1 MYTLRMFVLSLVLV
15 EACRTGE
22 ALGQA
27 PAPEADRQLA
37 TRRFEYFKTQAR
49 DFRANMASGQPV
61 ELAGGS
67 ILNWTLGSSWHGG
80 FYIWTSRGRPVLV
93 GCFLADSQSSDIRR
107 SMAEFHV
114 MTDER
119 IEPIV
124 FDGLRNYRW
133 TPDPKDA
140 LVLPTQMP
148 VTGDARTR
156 LRDMRAL
163 ARELAVTMYSD
174 DEKSREELRL
184 LTQPLYRFP
193 EGTGG
198 ADGAIFG
205 YVTTRGTDP
214 EFLLAVETPRDGA
227 KGEWRLRPMRSCTR
241 RLDLRRES
249 ETLWSADAYDL
260 SRDRIERGEP
270 YVIVPLAET
279 DTPSFERMVDLA
291 IKSPATKATP

>member
-1 MYTLRMFVLSLVLV
+1 MHTLRLFVLSVILIAAGAGDEV
-15 EACRTGE
+15 
-22 ALGQA
+22 LGQP
-27 PAPEADRQLA
+27 PAADADRQLA
-37 TRRFEYFKTQAR
+37 ARRFEYFKTQAR

-93 GCFLADSQSSDIRR
+93 GCFLADSQTPDFRR

-124 FDGLRNYRW
+124 FDGLRKYRW

-140 LVLPTQMP
+140 FSLPTQNP
-148 VTGDARTR
+148 VKGDARTR

-174 DEKSREELRL
+174 DEQSREELRL
-184 LTQPLYRFP
+184 LTQPLYRYP

-214 EFLLAVETPRDGA
+214 EFLLAVETPQNKTNGRDGT
-227 KGEWRLRPMRSCTR
+227 KGNGGSDRCGLAPADWNCAGRARCCGRSR
-241 RLDLRRES
+241 RTTCRATGS
-249 ETLWSADAYDL
+249 NAG
-260 SRDRIERGEP
+260 SR
-270 YVIVPLAET
+270 T
-279 DTPSFERMVDLA
+279 
-291 IKSPATKATP
+291 